1 MNNPQQ
7 TIDTIEALSEL
18 IEEAKRTGEVKV
30 TIQEGLLEIA
40 HETISVLIQR
50 EEMWKSIAE
59 DFAKSINVTQGE
71 SKPRFNI
78 DLELFLSAQK
88 QYENANND
96 LQQTL

>member
-1 MNNPQQ
+1 MNSPQQ
-7 TIDTIEALSEL
+7 TINTLEALLEL
-18 IEEAKRTGEVKV
+18 IEEAKHTGEVEI
-30 TIQEGLLEIA
+30 TIQEGLLAIT
-40 HETISVLIQR
+40 HETISFLIQR

-59 DFAKSINVTQGE
+59 DFAQSINVTQGE

-78 DLELFLSAQK
+78 DLERFLSAQN